1 MHKKI
6 LFIGFIF
13 LLVGCKN
20 IDYTT
25 DYIEYVRPCLNDK
38 HIVNDVSLG
47 YQYYVPK
54 GVKKVHDYDYN
65 QVFLVDETT
74 LYLYVDVIS
83 YYHKRELKMS
93 SNNEENVYYQSVS
106 SGKKNGYVKVKKVE
120 DMYLVN
126 IVYHYSKIE
135 FYAEEVD
142 LGKLITISAII
153 LNSVEY
159 NDTVIEKILEGDLGE
174 FSEFTYEVEKPEGA
188 TSSFSQI
195 LEEYVQKEDEE
206 DKKEELPDE

>member
-38 HIVNDVSLG
+38 DIVNDVSLG

-65 QVFLVDETT
+65 QIFLVDKTF

-83 YYHKRELKMS
+83 YYHKRELKLDS
-93 SNNEENVYYQSVS
+93 SDEDTYYQSIS
-106 SGKKNGYVKVKKVE
+106 YNGKNGYLKVN
-120 DMYLVN
+120 LVDDKHFVN
-126 IVYHYSKIE
+126 VVYHYSKIQ
-135 FYAEEVD
+135 FYADEED
-142 LGKLITISAII
+142 LGKLITISTII
-153 LNSVEY
+153 LNSVKY
-159 NDTVIEKILEGDLGE
+159 NDTVIEKVLEGDLGE

-188 TSSFSQI
+188 SSSFSQF